1 MKQIIKEFKLSS
13 WSVNNK
19 ISVYVMMV
27 IVVVLGFTAYRT
39 MPKESFP
46 EVKLPTIYVNVAYP
60 GNSPLDMEN
69 LVTRPIEKEINGING
84 VTKLTS
90 TSIQDFSVIIAEF
103 SFDIESS
110 EALQKVK
117 DAVDRAKPELPSDLP
132 VEPDVMELNFSD
144 FPVMNVNVSG
154 DYSQE
159 ELKEYAEHL
168 QDEIENLS
176 EVSGVDLTGL
186 TEEEVEISIDRVKM
200 EALEISLTDV
210 EQAIAGENITMSG
223 GDILSISGSD
233 RTRRNLR
240 IDGEFKDVE
249 KIKDVIIKNEFQNIV
264 YLRQIGEVK
273 FGQKE
278 ATSYARLDGNPVVT
292 LDVKKANG
300 ANLLAAA
307 DKITEIIEKNK
318 ESHFPQDLSV
328 TITNDQ
334 SKDTRSLVNELENS
348 IIMGVLLVVMVL
360 IFFLGLRNSIF
371 VGIAIPVSMLMGIGI
386 LNFGGNTLNMMVLFS
401 LILALGMLVDNGI
414 VVVENIYRLRVEEGK
429 AADRASKEGVG
440 EVATAII
447 ASTATTLA
455 AFLPLMIWPGMM
467 GEFMKFLPLTLIIV
481 LASSLFVA
489 LVINPVMTSDLM
501 TTNDGSSKSSNGRFW
516 IRMGIVAVVG
526 ILFLFVPKLRFIGG
540 LFVAGFALSVLNRYV
555 LKPGGDYFMAKI
567 MPKLEQL
574 YAQTARFALS
584 KKRPIFFFLGTFVL
598 MIASIMFFGAS
609 NPNVVFFPDNQPKYV
624 NVFIETPLG
633 TDIEKTDEI
642 TKKLEARIRKAIE
655 PYDTMVEAVLAQVGD
670 KTSDPNSGS
679 PQMGPSPNK
688 AKIVVSFIEYK
699 YRVFMD
705 GMISTSEMM
714 TKIKEACADF
724 PEARLTFAKDANGP
738 PVGKPINLEIMGED
752 YLTLI
757 EQMEAIKKK
766 MEDADVPGVDQLQ
779 TDL

>member
-1 MKQIIKEFKLSS
+1 MKEIIKEFKLSS

-19 ISVYVMMV
+19 ISVYVMMA
-27 IVVVLGFTAYRT
+27 IVVVMGFFAYRT

-84 VTKLTS
+84 VTKMTS
-90 TSIQDFSVIIAEF
+90 TSIQDFAVMIVEF

-117 DAVDRAKPELPSDLP
+117 DAVDRAKPELPGDLP
-132 VEPDVMELNFSD
+132 ADPDVIELNFSD
-144 FPVMNVNVSG
+144 FPVLNVNVSG
-154 DYSQE
+154 NYSQDQ
-159 ELKEYAEHL
+159 LKEYAEHL
-168 QDEIENLS
+168 QDEIENLP
-176 EVSGVDLTGL
+176 EVSEVDLTGL
-186 TEEEVEISIDRVKM
+186 TEEEVEISLDRVKM

-210 EQAIAGENITMSG
+210 EQAIAGENVSMSG

-240 IDGEFKDVE
+240 IDGEFKDVN

-264 YLRQIGEVK
+264 YLNQIGTVR

-307 DKITEIIEKNK
+307 DKINEIIDHNREAYL
-318 ESHFPQDLSV
+318 PQDLDIV
-328 TITNDQ
+328 VTNDQ

-348 IIMGVLLVVMVL
+348 IILGVLLVVMVL

-429 AADRASKEGVG
+429 KADRASKEGVG

-489 LVINPVMTSDLM
+489 LVINPVMTSDFMRDNTTSENRLM
-501 TTNDGSSKSSNGRFW
+501 GDSGPVWVLSSVSAPCSSC
-516 IRMGIVAVVG
+516 
-526 ILFLFVPKLRFIGG
+526 
-540 LFVAGFALSVLNRYV
+540 
-555 LKPGGDYFMAKI
+555 
-567 MPKLEQL
+567 LEQNYSVVCSSLVL
-574 YAQTARFALS
+574 YFR
-584 KKRPIFFFLGTFVL
+584 
-598 MIASIMFFGAS
+598 
-609 NPNVVFFPDNQPKYV
+609 
-624 NVFIETPLG
+624 
-633 TDIEKTDEI
+633 
-642 TKKLEARIRKAIE
+642 
-655 PYDTMVEAVLAQVGD
+655 
-670 KTSDPNSGS
+670 
-679 PQMGPSPNK
+679 
-688 AKIVVSFIEYK
+688 
-699 YRVFMD
+699 
-705 GMISTSEMM
+705 
-714 TKIKEACADF
+714 C
-724 PEARLTFAKDANGP
+724 
-738 PVGKPINLEIMGED
+738 
-752 YLTLI
+752 
-757 EQMEAIKKK
+757 
-766 MEDADVPGVDQLQ
+766 
-779 TDL
+779 